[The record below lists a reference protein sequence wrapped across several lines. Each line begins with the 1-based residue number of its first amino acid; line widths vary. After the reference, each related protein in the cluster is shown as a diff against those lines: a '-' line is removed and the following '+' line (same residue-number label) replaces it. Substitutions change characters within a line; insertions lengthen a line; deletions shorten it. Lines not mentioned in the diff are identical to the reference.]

1 MVNPLLLRLGWTLKL
16 ANQATRLGKLF
27 NLWVNSPQ
35 TIPEAVEN
43 NNSPFLLFLTLCRNR
58 FIIEISGKQLY
69 VQ

>member
-35 TIPEAVEN
+35 TIPEAVE
-43 NNSPFLLFLTLCRNR
+43 
-58 FIIEISGKQLY
+58 KAY
-69 VQ
+69 VADC